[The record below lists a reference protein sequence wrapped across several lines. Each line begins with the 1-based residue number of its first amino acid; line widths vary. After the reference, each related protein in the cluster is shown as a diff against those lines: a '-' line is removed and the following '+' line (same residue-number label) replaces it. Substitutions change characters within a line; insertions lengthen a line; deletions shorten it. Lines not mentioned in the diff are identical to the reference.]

1 MSSPVPLSLR
11 VRAFIAAT
19 VIPPL
24 LSTVSFGRLCVWL
37 DRRAPSPVASPID
50 PAAVA
55 AWVDRLLY
63 ALPGPWRHSCLK
75 RSAILYHLFRRAGL
89 PIELCIGV
97 RRGPAGD
104 LTAHAWLMREG
115 APYLEREASPSA
127 SHTPIARFPER
138 REPTS

>member
-1 MSSPVPLSLR
+1 VSPPVPVSLK
-11 VRAFIAAT
+11 VRAFVAAS
-19 VIPPL
+19 VIPAL
-24 LSTVSFGRLCVWL
+24 LSTMSFGRLCAWL
-37 DRRAPSPVASPID
+37 DRRAVSAVPSPID

-63 ALPGPWRHSCLK
+63 ALPGPWRHTCLK

-104 LTAHAWLMREG
+104 ITAHAWLVRG
-115 APYLEREASPSA
+115 GLPYLEREASPSA
-127 SHTPIARFPER
+127 SHTPIARFPEQR
-138 REPTS
+138 GSTS